1 MKSSYLAHNTMI
13 NSASPINQQMGGGG
27 GGFQTPGSTC
37 DVNNMEKITLLTW
50 IILNRDLNMF
60 HILISKALKGIFHMT
75 LKFYG
80 ASVFVVFSLGN
91 PLPRP

>member
-13 NSASPINQQMGGGG
+13 NSTSPMNQQMGG

-50 IILNRDLNMF
+50 IILNTDLNNMF

-75 LKFYG
+75 LKFNG
-80 ASVFVVFSLGN
+80 ASIFVVFSLVN